1 MTCVKHRAFRNGVFI
16 RISEFM
22 LLFQVAVGNHVCV
35 LEDHQKSYTRMI
47 RQSAITRVFKEICM
61 SVVSHFC

>member
-1 MTCVKHRAFRNGVFI
+1 MTCVYLIRPSEMTCVKHRAFRNGVFI

-35 LEDHQKSYTRMI
+35 L
-47 RQSAITRVFKEICM
+47 
-61 SVVSHFC
+61 